1 MSEKSATTTDP
12 SDAPYGVPR
21 SMSRLVDHWGLV
33 LTYGLVTIGLG
44 LVLVLWPEQTL
55 EVLAIL
61 IGIQLILTGVFRLVL
76 AVASRHVD
84 GGTRAVVGMFGA
96 LALVLGLLCL
106 RDPLQTVL
114 VIGMILGVWWL
125 AAGLV
130 DIVGALRSRESHRRG
145 WDLALGVLSVLA
157 GGFLLVNPEVSLG
170 VLVIVVAVWLF
181 SYGFIA
187 VVAGLVLRSEERRTT
202 EAPVPGTGTAQP
214 AT

>member
-1 MSEKSATTTDP
+1 MTANPSPTTEPSEV
-12 SDAPYGVPR
+12 PYGVPR
-21 SMSRLVDHWGLV
+21 SMTNLVDHWGLV

-55 EVLAIL
+55 KVLAIL
-61 IGIQLILTGVFRLVL
+61 IGIQLILTGLLRLVM

-84 GGTRAVVGMFGA
+84 GSTRAVAGMFGA

-106 RDPLQTVL
+106 RSPLQTVL

-130 DIVGALRSRESHRRG
+130 DIVGALRSRDSHRRG
-145 WDLALGVLSVLA
+145 WDLGLGVLSALA
-157 GGFLLVNPEVSLG
+157 GGFLLIAPEVSLG
-170 VLVIVVAVWLF
+170 LLVIVVAVWMF

-187 VVAGLVLRSEERRTT
+187 IVAGFVLRGEQRHPSD
-202 EAPVPGTGTAQP
+202 ASLPGAAQP